1 MEHLFTGYSD
11 NSKCIVALD
20 TNYFPALRGRETV
33 GVSEGGGGGGG
44 GGGNTLAIVQLIAS
58 K

>member
-11 NSKCIVALD
+11 NSKFIVALD

-33 GVSEGGGGGGG
+33 GVSEGGGGG
-44 GGGNTLAIVQLIAS
+44 

>member
-1 MEHLFTGYSD
+1 MEHLFTDYSD
-11 NSKCIVALD
+11 NSKFIVALD

-33 GVSEGGGGGGG
+33 GVSGGWGGEW
-44 GGGNTLAIVQLIAS
+44 GNKLAIVQLIAS

>member
-1 MEHLFTGYSD
+1 MEHLFTDYSD
-11 NSKCIVALD
+11 NSKFIVALD

-33 GVSEGGGGGGG
+33 GVSGGVGGGGEW
-44 GGGNTLAIVQLIAS
+44 GNKLAIVQLIAS

>member
-33 GVSEGGGGGGG
+33 GVSEGGGGG
-44 GGGNTLAIVQLIAS
+44 NKLAIVQLIAS